1 MKKILLAGVAMGA
14 LVSAANAADMMVPRP
29 VYKASR
35 PVAAPVPL
43 YSWTGCHVGGH
54 IGWGWTRKDLASVN
68 SAAAVDGE
76 GTGGGNNND
85 LVSLPN
91 RLDGDGFLGGA
102 QAGCDYQLG
111 FLGGFLSNFVIGFSG
126 SISAADINGNGNEI
140 PLSTNG
146 NGNNNNNLVT
156 PGGLHFHEDRIESIT
171 GRLGFA
177 LGPRA
182 LLYVRGGWAW
192 THDKFDISAVAC
204 ELAGKSGHCKGGPH
218 DQALAASFIEDR
230 HGWTIGGGIEMPVA
244 FLQSWLGSNWTW
256 FVEYNHYD
264 FGTKS
269 EVLGGTSGPGNSGG
283 GATVDLSIKQ
293 KVDTLITGFNY
304 RFWSGEGFEI
314 GKGKAPIAARY

>member
-54 IGWGWTRKDLASVN
+54 IGWGWARKDLNALN
-68 SAAAVDGE
+68 SAANGE
-76 GTGGGNNND
+76 GTGGGGGD

-111 FLGGFLSNFVIGFSG
+111 FLGGLASNLVIGFAG

-156 PGGLHFHEDRIESIT
+156 PGGLHFHE
-171 GRLGFA
+171 
-177 LGPRA
+177 
-182 LLYVRGGWAW
+182 
-192 THDKFDISAVAC
+192 
-204 ELAGKSGHCKGGPH
+204 
-218 DQALAASFIEDR
+218 
-230 HGWTIGGGIEMPVA
+230 
-244 FLQSWLGSNWTW
+244 
-256 FVEYNHYD
+256 
-264 FGTKS
+264 
-269 EVLGGTSGPGNSGG
+269 
-283 GATVDLSIKQ
+283 
-293 KVDTLITGFNY
+293 
-304 RFWSGEGFEI
+304 
-314 GKGKAPIAARY
+314 